1 MQGGF
6 SIEAGRRCESGEG
19 VFIFLSRHS
28 SQIFQTILKQC
39 SVERK
44 SSSQPLSDHT
54 DQLPVDD
61 PITTNQLAGPPSAD
75 TEEDSAVHYSTIN
88 TSLLNARQLS
98 HDKPYFSNSKEAS
111 REEEDEEEE
120 ELCHYLEAAHLN
132 IPMEDNLYYNLK
144 RAPRPITTQ
153 DRLNPNTDN
162 SESLYE
168 DVKIIYSTLLPQL
181 EPVAPPLPPPGPL
194 LPPCTRPQSVPYS
207 LPKARHQRQHPAN
220 NCVQPVHNAQAWAVK
235 EMEEAISPSPCASP
249 TEALGSF
256 KHRLAKIISKDLA
269 KFQPPPPSGAGSPTF
284 SQ

>member
-1 MQGGF
+1 M
-6 SIEAGRRCESGEG
+6 
-19 VFIFLSRHS
+19 
-28 SQIFQTILKQC
+28 
-39 SVERK
+39 ERK

-61 PITTNQLAGPPSAD
+61 PITTNQLAGPPCAD
-75 TEEDSAVHYSTIN
+75 TEEDSDIHYSTIN

-98 HDKPYFSNSKEAS
+98 YDKPYFSNSKEAL

-120 ELCHYLEAAHLN
+120 ELCHYLEAAQLN
-132 IPMEDNLYYNLK
+132 NPTEDNLYYNLK
-144 RAPRPITTQ
+144 RAPRPIITQ
-153 DRLNPNTDN
+153 DQLNPYADN

-168 DVKIIYSTLLPQL
+168 DVKIINSALFPQL
-181 EPVAPPLPPPGPL
+181 EPVAPLLPLPVPL
-194 LPPCTRPQSVPYS
+194 LPPCTRPQSVPFS
-207 LPKARHQRQHPAN
+207 LPKARYQRQHPAN

-235 EMEEAISPSPCASP
+235 EMEEAISSSPCASP

-269 KFQPPPPSGAGSPTF
+269 KFQPPLPSGAGSPTF